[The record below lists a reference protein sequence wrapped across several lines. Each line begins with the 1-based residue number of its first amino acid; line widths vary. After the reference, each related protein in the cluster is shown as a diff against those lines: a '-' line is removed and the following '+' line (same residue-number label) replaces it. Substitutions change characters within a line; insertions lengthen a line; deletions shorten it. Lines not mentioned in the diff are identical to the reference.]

1 MTPGDH
7 LLKSLCDQA
16 VHILGRQ
23 VQLQEKMLVEQDKL
37 IANLTKENERLK
49 PMRRQVKFVERV
61 RPGKASSW
69 RRSAWLG
76 LRDGILMAPDRLFL
90 VLKMP
95 LIGLIASAAVVVGS
109 LIVWLF
115 ARPMILVT
123 GLCGFLVEKKE
134 LDRQ

>member
-1 MTPGDH
+1 MNPQDPFNVVLRRTV
-7 LLKSLCDQA
+7 S
-16 VHILGRQ
+16 VLGRQ
-23 VQLQEKMLVEQDKL
+23 IKLLENQLEQQDKL
-37 IANLTKENERLK
+37 IDNLTAENERLK

-76 LRDGILMAPDRLFL
+76 LRDGILMAPERLFQSI
-90 VLKMP
+90 KKP
-95 LIGLIASAAVVVGS
+95 LIGTVACAAVVGGS
-109 LIVWLF
+109 LLVWTI
-115 ARPMILVT
+115 ARPVIVIA